1 MQLCKDLGADEIID
15 YRNSDVASAL
25 SKSGKPYDFV
35 LDNIGTNFA
44 LYWKSP
50 TFTKTG
56 AKYVQI
62 GSEANV
68 SSMYDLAFRF
78 LVPQS
83 LGGGQR
89 PFSFGMT
96 STNFEHFTKIAQL
109 VADGKLKP
117 VIDEVFAFEDA
128 PKAYKKLKT
137 GRTKGKLV
145 VRVGSSHER

>member
-1 MQLCKDLGADEIID
+1 LCKKLGADEVID
-15 YRNSDVASAL
+15 YHNNDVASLL
-25 SKSGKPYDFV
+25 SESENQYDFV
-35 LDNIGTNFA
+35 LDNIGNNFA

-50 TFTKTG
+50 KFTKTG

-62 GSEANV
+62 GSEANMA
-68 SSMYDLAFRF
+68 SMYDLAYRF

-83 LGGGQR
+83 LGGGKR

-96 STNFEHFTKIAQL
+96 STNYEHFTELAQM
-109 VADGKLKP
+109 VVEGKLKP

-137 GRTKGKLV
+137 GRAKGKIV
-145 VRVGSSHER
+145 VQVNSSHG